1 MTVDRAIDQDRL
13 MDFLHRFV
21 GDLGA
26 TVSAGSVVIGDRLG
40 LYRALREGPLLP
52 AELAGRTGTAPRYV
66 EEWLRGQSAG
76 GYVQYDPATGRY
88 GLTEEQAFALTDPDG
103 PVFVPGA
110 FQLAL
115 GTLQALPRITESFT
129 TGDGVGWHEQ
139 HDDVFGGC
147 ERFFRPGYVQNLL
160 PAWLPALDGVVERL
174 SAGAH
179 VADVGCGHGA
189 STVLMAQAFPRSTF
203 VGSDYHAASIDL
215 ATKRAAEAGVA
226 DRARFEVAAAQQLG
240 GGPYDLV
247 TSFDCLHDMGDP
259 LRAATHVLGSLA
271 PDGTWMI
278 VEPMAGNDV
287 TDNLNPVGRVYY
299 SFSTFLCVPNA
310 LSQDGG
316 YSLGAQ
322 AGEEAIR
329 RIVTDAGFSRFRRVA
344 ETPFNLVFEARP

>member
-203 VGSDYHAASIDL
+203 VGSDYHGASIDL

-226 DRARFEVAAAQQLG
+226 DRARFEVAAAQQLVS
-240 GGPYDLV
+240 P
-247 TSFDCLHDMGDP
+247 
-259 LRAATHVLGSLA
+259 A
-271 PDGTWMI
+271 
-278 VEPMAGNDV
+278 
-287 TDNLNPVGRVYY
+287 
-299 SFSTFLCVPNA
+299 
-310 LSQDGG
+310 
-316 YSLGAQ
+316 
-322 AGEEAIR
+322 
-329 RIVTDAGFSRFRRVA
+329 
-344 ETPFNLVFEARP
+344 